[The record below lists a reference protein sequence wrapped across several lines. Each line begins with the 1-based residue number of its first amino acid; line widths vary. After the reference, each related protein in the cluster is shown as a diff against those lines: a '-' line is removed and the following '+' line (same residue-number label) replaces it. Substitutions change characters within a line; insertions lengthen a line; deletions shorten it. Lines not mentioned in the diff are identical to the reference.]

1 MTTVNHV
8 QNCRERRSQRKQH
21 TSATTDLDGS
31 SPVHG
36 DAVVGLLGQ
45 LVQSHHR
52 ALVDGAVFGLEVVHK
67 GGHGPGVAEGRPV
80 AAPHAAAADGLG
92 QVAEESVVGLLGAE
106 KMKARRSTMLS
117 GPTSI
122 SSLTQLMGQLRIDIF
137 YLLWCD
143 FFISASRIEL
153 LVT

>member
-1 MTTVNHV
+1 M
-8 QNCRERRSQRKQH
+8 
-21 TSATTDLDGS
+21 
-31 SPVHG
+31 HG

-67 GGHGPGVAEGRPV
+67 GGHSPSVAKGRPV

-106 KMKARRSTMLS
+106 NK
-117 GPTSI
+117 
-122 SSLTQLMGQLRIDIF
+122 TQEIHNAVGANK
-137 YLLWCD
+137 YL
-143 FFISASRIEL
+143 IHKHN
-153 LVT
+153 